1 MCPAGSGVAWEAP
14 LPSTAVGLVLLQE
27 GEPTLTS
34 HQALDP
40 GLGDTL
46 P

>member
-1 MCPAGSGVAWEAP
+1 MCPAGSGVAWEA
-14 LPSTAVGLVLLQE
+14 LLSSAAVGPVVLQE